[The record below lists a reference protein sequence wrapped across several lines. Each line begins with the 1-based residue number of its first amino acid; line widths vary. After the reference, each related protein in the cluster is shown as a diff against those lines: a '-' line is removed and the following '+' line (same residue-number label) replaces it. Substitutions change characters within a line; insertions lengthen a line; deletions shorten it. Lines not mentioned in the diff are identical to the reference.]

1 MSEQFEVSEPPSLQT
16 FKRISHTGIVQL
28 ESLGAF
34 FIAMKNPNV
43 EWEIKVDPD
52 AEDRGDVL
60 DALADLLIDIY
71 QRKASEAGVP
81 L

>member
-1 MSEQFEVSEPPSLQT
+1 
-16 FKRISHTGIVQL
+16 
-28 ESLGAF
+28 
-34 FIAMKNPNV
+34 MKNPNV